1 MPYPAIWTRSQRG
14 QLSADYESVAFPG
27 NTFIFLH
34 KRRTQHCSYFRC
46 AYCAK
51 ALKLRI
57 KRNATRLTIPIVRAS
72 LEEGFLDNPDNP
84 FHRHFCIDEKE
95 VDTTTYAAKARYIYN
110 KVKLELLDM
119 PMTPR
124 QAWLQ
129 MEAEVIANFPD
140 TLTQQEIIRRL
151 PTDKSAKRSFAR
163 RSSIGKRNLVEDLAI
178 FGKDYKEPVDEF
190 EAKNEFE
197 EDDLSLLLDAG
208 LVEDNKSPDFLNTD
222 SSKVPLDLLKSRSPR
237 PPWIC
242 SPGREKL
249 ANFFLIH
256 RECRPDSPHFMV
268 FSDMMG
274 INLIHKCADIVCDG
288 NSSFYPY
295 GFAQL
300 YTFHAVHHSIPEEA
314 HLCAFALL
322 PNTSSVA
329 YIKLFDIIS
338 QKLFTEFGDHGI
350 QKNWHFDNQLA
361 AINGCKSIFIEDI
374 VEGSEQKTSNFAK
387 LWHEHLNSLFF
398 GKHPGLNRFIRTMR
412 EELSRAGLQAER
424 IFRPP
429 DFITSI
435 NLDNIEAVNNVSYI
449 KEEENIF
456 DYPSNN
462 YDNYKTLNKGMK
474 ITNDKNSINVD
485 DDHSSLHSC
494 KFPPIHQKSRKR
506 QNESSDGN

>member
-208 LVEDNKSPDFLNTD
+208 LVEDNKSPDFLKAD

-274 INLIHKCADIVCDG
+274 INLIHKV
-288 NSSFYPY
+288 F
-295 GFAQL
+295 
-300 YTFHAVHHSIPEEA
+300 
-314 HLCAFALL
+314 
-322 PNTSSVA
+322 
-329 YIKLFDIIS
+329 
-338 QKLFTEFGDHGI
+338 
-350 QKNWHFDNQLA
+350 
-361 AINGCKSIFIEDI
+361 
-374 VEGSEQKTSNFAK
+374 
-387 LWHEHLNSLFF
+387 
-398 GKHPGLNRFIRTMR
+398 
-412 EELSRAGLQAER
+412 
-424 IFRPP
+424 
-429 DFITSI
+429 
-435 NLDNIEAVNNVSYI
+435 
-449 KEEENIF
+449 
-456 DYPSNN
+456 
-462 YDNYKTLNKGMK
+462 
-474 ITNDKNSINVD
+474 
-485 DDHSSLHSC
+485 
-494 KFPPIHQKSRKR
+494 
-506 QNESSDGN
+506 

>member
-1 MPYPAIWTRSQRG
+1 
-14 QLSADYESVAFPG
+14 
-27 NTFIFLH
+27 
-34 KRRTQHCSYFRC
+34 
-46 AYCAK
+46 
-51 ALKLRI
+51 
-57 KRNATRLTIPIVRAS
+57 
-72 LEEGFLDNPDNP
+72 EGFLDNPDNP
-84 FHRHFCIDEKE
+84 FHRHFCIDEKG

-140 TLTQQEIIRRL
+140 TLTQQEIIRR
-151 PTDKSAKRSFAR
+151 DKSAKRSFAR

-190 EAKNEFE
+190 EARNEFE
-197 EDDLSLLLDAG
+197 ADDLSLLLDAG
-208 LVEDNKSPDFLNTD
+208 
-222 SSKVPLDLLKSRSPR
+222 LKSRSPR

-322 PNTSSVA
+322 PNTSSFA

-350 QKNWHFDNQLA
+350 QKVQLA
-361 AINGCKSIFIEDI
+361 F
-374 VEGSEQKTSNFAK
+374 
-387 LWHEHLNSLFF
+387 
-398 GKHPGLNRFIRTMR
+398 
-412 EELSRAGLQAER
+412 
-424 IFRPP
+424 
-429 DFITSI
+429 
-435 NLDNIEAVNNVSYI
+435 
-449 KEEENIF
+449 
-456 DYPSNN
+456 
-462 YDNYKTLNKGMK
+462 
-474 ITNDKNSINVD
+474 
-485 DDHSSLHSC
+485 
-494 KFPPIHQKSRKR
+494 
-506 QNESSDGN
+506 